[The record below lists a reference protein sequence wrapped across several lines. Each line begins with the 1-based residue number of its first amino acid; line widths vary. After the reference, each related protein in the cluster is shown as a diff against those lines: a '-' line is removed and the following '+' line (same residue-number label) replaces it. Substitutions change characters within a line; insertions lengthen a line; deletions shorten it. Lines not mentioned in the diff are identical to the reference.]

1 MTVRR
6 IKLTVA
12 YDGTAYHGFQRQQ
25 NALAVQQVLEERLAP
40 LFGHELR
47 MTGAGRTDTGV
58 HARGQVVHFDTEGR
72 IPTERIPRAA
82 RGMLPTDMA
91 VVSAEEADPSF
102 HARRS
107 AVAKRYLYRLR
118 QDAPESPFG
127 RHYTW
132 MVSKKLNVAAM
143 KKATEYILGEHDFS
157 SFRAVGSAPVQPV
170 RTIFSAG
177 WQAEGNLLTFHV
189 CGNGFLY
196 HMVRNLV
203 GAFAAVGRGELLVDE
218 FAALVE
224 AKDRSLA
231 PPTAPPQGLFL
242 QEIFYQ
248 WAKNEI
254 YFFQGIDSRDVF

>member
-6 IKLTVA
+6 LKLTVA
-12 YDGTAYHGFQRQQ
+12 YDGGAYHGFQRQQ
-25 NALAVQQVLEERLAP
+25 NAIAVQQVLEERLAP

-47 MTGAGRTDTGV
+47 MNGAGRTDTGV
-58 HARGQVVHFDTEGR
+58 HAWGQVVHFDTDGR
-72 IPTERIPRAA
+72 IPAERIPKAS
-82 RGMLPTDMA
+82 RGMLPRDIA
-91 VVSAEEADPSF
+91 VVAAEEVEASF
-102 HARRS
+102 HARKS

-118 QDAPESPFG
+118 HDSPESPFG
-127 RHYTW
+127 RFYAWTIA
-132 MVSKKLNVAAM
+132 KKLDVAAM
-143 KKATEYILGEHDFS
+143 EEATRHILGKHDFS

-189 CGNGFLY
+189 CGDGFLY
-196 HMVRNLV
+196 HMVRNL
-203 GAFAAVGRGELLVDE
+203 ASTFAAVGSG
-218 FAALVE
+218 ALSIADFLDLIA
-224 AKDRSLA
+224 AKDRHLA

-242 QEIFYQ
+242 QKIFYE